1 VAEITIVLNG
11 ESRVFLLAQPTISEL
26 FNTLSL
32 SSNNRIVELNGDILS
47 PDQYKFR
54 VISDGDRVEIIQFVG
69 GGG

>member
-1 VAEITIVLNG
+1 MAEITIVLNG
-11 ESRVFLLAQPTISEL
+11 ESRFFLLAQPTISEL

-54 VISDGDRVEIIQFVG
+54 VMSDGDRVEIIQFVG

>member
-1 VAEITIVLNG
+1 MAEITIVLNG